1 MKLRSIAILAASL
14 AMGGAHLHAAALDLG
29 KVSAKSNFV
38 AHLDFEAARQTSIGK
53 FLLAEIKKDPKVE
66 RQLAGVKAAFGLDL
80 EGLGQITVYG
90 RGEKDKG
97 IAVASGGFNVQQLEG
112 FLSLSDKVETS
123 KHEGVTIYATGDGAA
138 AIVGKDTV
146 VAGSGADYVK
156 HGLDVLSGSQ
166 PSLGENRLLEEL
178 AKAVPSPVASATA
191 NLRGIAEFNPVK
203 GPEAAI
209 LKKADLLGL
218 SIGETEGQV
227 RGAAVLRAADEE
239 TAQHLENVLR
249 GLTSLISLGA
259 DLDPKVAELAKQVKT
274 YVGRDG
280 RFVRA
285 YIGIS
290 AELVTQKL
298 AEEIAKKK
306 ARRAQPSASEE

>member
-1 MKLRSIAILAASL
+1 MKPPSTGILFAFIATGAAQ
-14 AMGGAHLHAAALDLG
+14 LHPAPLDLG

-38 AHLDFEAARQTSIGK
+38 AHLDFEAARDTSIGK
-53 FLLAEIKKDPKVE
+53 FLLAEIKKDPTVE

-80 EGLGQITVYG
+80 EGLGQLTVYG

-112 FLSLSDKVETS
+112 FLSLSDNLETS
-123 KHEGVTIYATGDGAA
+123 KYKGGTIYATNDGAA

-146 VAGSGADYVK
+146 VAGSGVDFVK
-156 HGLDVLSGSQ
+156 HGLDVLAGSQ
-166 PSLGENRLLEEL
+166 TSLGENRILEEL

-191 NLRGIAEFNPVK
+191 NLLGIAEFSPVS

-209 LKKADLLGL
+209 LKKADLIGL
-218 SIGETEGQV
+218 SIGEAEGQV
-227 RGAAVLRAADEE
+227 RAAAVLQAADEE
-239 TAQHLENVLR
+239 TAKHLENVLR

-259 DLDPKVAELAKQVKT
+259 DLDPEIAELAAKVKT

-285 YIGIS
+285 YLGIS
-290 AELVTQKL
+290 AELVMEKL

-306 ARRAQPSASEE
+306 APKAQSSVLE